1 MRAGGWEAEFCRAVE
16 SHPDK
21 AACTDRLILAFSTVH
36 ARIAYTNT
44 VSIFAW
50 ENSMKNIT
58 LSADEGLIEEARR
71 RAATENTTLNAV
83 FRQWLADYVGRKR
96 KAERALETLRELS
109 ATIDT
114 GGRKF
119 TREEMNERR

>member
-1 MRAGGWEAEFCRAVE
+1 
-16 SHPDK
+16 
-21 AACTDRLILAFSTVH
+21 
-36 ARIAYTNT
+36 
-44 VSIFAW
+44 
-50 ENSMKNIT
+50 MKNIT

-71 RAATENTTLNAV
+71 IAAARSTTLNAE

-96 KAERALETLRELS
+96 QAERALAALNAVAEV
-109 ATIDT
+109 IDT